1 MYKIILTESWY
12 SKNPNTKTSYILDS
26 KEVTEVTERQ
36 HYLTTNDEVLKSF
49 RRAGG
54 TETAERRYTIAG
66 YKVTK
71 LTSTCYNKLSKVVRE
86 YKFEK
91 VTE

>member
-26 KEVTEVTERQ
+26 KEVSEVTERQ
-36 HYLTTNDEVLKSF
+36 HDLATNDKTLKAF

-54 TETAERRYTIAG
+54 SETAEIRYTLAG

-71 LTSTCYNKLSKVVRE
+71 LTSTSLDKKQKVVRE